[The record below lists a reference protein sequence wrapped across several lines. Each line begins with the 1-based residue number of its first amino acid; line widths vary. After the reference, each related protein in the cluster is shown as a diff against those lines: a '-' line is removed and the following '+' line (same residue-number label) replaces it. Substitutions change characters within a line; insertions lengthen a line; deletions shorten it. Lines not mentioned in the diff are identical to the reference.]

1 MHKIDINRI
10 TLGICFIVVVGI
22 AAAKDYRVEI
32 GGGTFKFE
40 KNVERDNQRPPVE
53 KASR

>member
-1 MHKIDINRI
+1 MQKIDINRI

-40 KNVERDNQRPPVE
+40 SLTRKGVNDSNILRS
-53 KASR
+53 AA